1 MLMSDSLGGSAKTLM
16 FVNVS
21 PTDSNLDETQTSL
34 AVRHAAWP
42 RHGLDLVPDTH
53 FREHW
58 RSCAVQHL
66 PLTNRRCFVLTDGFC
81 CVAQYATRVR
91 TIKNVVTQSTSTK
104 EVIKLQK
111 QLEYWKEQA
120 GLSPEQR
127 AVVDLNPIEDARFVV
142 EQEDV

>member
-1 MLMSDSLGGSAKTLM
+1 MLHTGTLLHAYAANVSDSAAALGGAVPSGSAC
-16 FVNVS
+16 FDASQGSAECVS
-21 PTDSNLDETQTSL
+21 L
-34 AVRHAAWP
+34 
-42 RHGLDLVPDTH
+42 
-53 FREHW
+53 
-58 RSCAVQHL
+58 C
-66 PLTNRRCFVLTDGFC
+66 
-81 CVAQYATRVR
+81 AQYATRVR

-127 AVVDLNPIEDARFVV
+127 AVVDLHPIEDARFVV